1 MSALTKALLIVVL
14 SLATAILV
22 IVAFAR
28 PGVESIY
35 AVPAALIAAGAIG
48 VVVGITLRA
57 AVPRPEPRSPQP
69 TDADA
74 AASGDVRGAR
84 ETAEP
89 LPTDQTFLLF
99 AQELVSATTIERL
112 RAVLIRHL
120 PPLVGSRRVWLTS
133 HLQGRTQMIIP
144 EQTAGTDRDK
154 LLDDGAQEWT
164 TFLLRVETSVIGVL
178 GVESRSGL
186 SPRVKHLIPHLTPM
200 IAQALHTAQT
210 MDALR
215 ETSLVDLLTGV
226 ATRREG
232 ITRLGAEIKRAQR
245 TGMPMAVMMLDLD
258 RFKAINDRF
267 GHAIG
272 DSVLTGVGRTMVQKL
287 RASDIRCRWGGEEF
301 LIVLPET
308 DLTRAQGVAT
318 GLLRDIAA
326 LKVSTPAGVVGTT
339 ASIGLTMARPGET
352 NSEAIIRR
360 ADMALYQAKA
370 AGRACVRVVLGDQQG
385 EPVAVGPTRPA
396 DKSPPSTLP
405 FPDRRNQQRPDR
417 RRVPG
422 PGRRRTDPPPQWREN
437 RDPTAAP
444 DARRREN
451 SRR

>member
-22 IVAFAR
+22 IVAFAAR
-28 PGVESIY
+28 PGVEWIY
-35 AVPAALIAAGAIG
+35 AVPAGLIAAGAIG
-48 VVVGITLRA
+48 VVVGIALRA
-57 AVPRPEPRSPQP
+57 AVPRPPRSPQP
-69 TDADA
+69 DEDADA
-74 AASGDVRGAR
+74 IRSRDVSGASERD
-84 ETAEP
+84 EP
-89 LPTDQTFLLF
+89 LPTDEAFLLF
-99 AQELVSATTIERL
+99 AQELVSATTTERL

-133 HLQGRTQMIIP
+133 HLQGRAQVIMPAQM
-144 EQTAGTDRDK
+144 ADRDK

-164 TFLLRVETSVIGVL
+164 TFLLRIETSVIGVL
-178 GVESRSGL
+178 GVESRAGL
-186 SPRVKHLIPHLTPM
+186 SPRVKGLIPRLTPM

-226 ATRREG
+226 ATRRDG
-232 ITRLGAEIKRAQR
+232 ITRLRAEIKRAQR

-258 RFKAINDRF
+258 RFKSINDRF

-272 DSVLTGVGRTMVQKL
+272 DAMLTGVGRTMVQKL

-326 LKVSTPAGVVGTT
+326 LKVSTPAGFVGTT
-339 ASIGLTMARPGET
+339 ASIGLTMTRPGET
-352 NSEAIIRR
+352 NADAIIRR

-396 DKSPPSTLP
+396 DKSHPSTLP
-405 FPDRRNQQRPDR
+405 FPDRRNHQRPDR
-417 RRVPG
+417 RRIPG

-437 RDPTAAP
+437 RENRDAAP